1 MTAGLQTLRLRLFMA
16 TISGL
21 DARTEQSS
29 RPTHKEVLLNIAVPT
44 SSDEIAQLRMILD
57 AHEDCIKVLELDG
70 RIRSI
75 NAGGVAALEIGAAS
89 DILDANW
96 PDTWPGDMRKVAERA
111 VADAAGGAA
120 ASFAG
125 STVTPKG
132 TPKLWDVRV
141 TPMLDSQ
148 GAPTAILVVSRDI
161 TELQRARDDRSDL
174 NALHS
179 AVLASSTDYAIIA
192 LDRDGLVTLWNEGA
206 RRIMQWT
213 EDEILGR
220 PAHIFFTPEEVTA
233 GVPEAEMSM
242 ALQVGKGED
251 ERWHERKDGSKFWAT
266 GLMMPLRTTEGRH
279 LGYIKI
285 LRDQT
290 DARHA
295 EEHRQLMIGELNH
308 RVKNSLAVV
317 QGIVSHTLRAASSP
331 EAARRSV
338 MERLTILSRA
348 QDTLTRTSWDGAPVR
363 EIVEL
368 ATAPLSPGEG
378 RLHLAGPDFDLGSRA
393 VLALTMALHELG
405 TNALKYGA
413 LSNDIGSVTVSWRVD
428 DDHFSLTWTEQG
440 GPLVVAPKRR
450 GFGSRL
456 IESGLARGLGGKA
469 SLDFRPQGV
478 CWTIQAPLA
487 ALRDS

>member
-1 MTAGLQTLRLRLFMA
+1 LFMA
-16 TISGL
+16 TISDLG
-21 DARTEQSS
+21 ARTEQCLQ
-29 RPTHKEVLLNIAVPT
+29 PTRKEALLKIAVPT
-44 SSDEIAQLRMILD
+44 SSDESAQLRMILD
-57 AHEDCIKVLELDG
+57 AQEDCIKVLELDG
-70 RIRSI
+70 RVRSI
-75 NAGGVAALEIGAAS
+75 NAGGVAALEIGDPGDLLGAGWPGT
-89 DILDANW
+89 W
-96 PDTWPGDMRKVAERA
+96 PDDMRLVAERA
-111 VADAAGGAA
+111 VSAAAAGAA
-120 ASFAG
+120 AGFIG
-125 STVTPKG
+125 SAVTPKG
-132 TPKLWDVRV
+132 TQKIWDVRV
-141 TPMLDSQ
+141 TPMLDQQ
-148 GAPTAILVVSRDI
+148 GAPAAILVVSRDI
-161 TELQRARDDRSDL
+161 TELQKARDDRSDL

-213 EDEILGR
+213 EDEMLGR
-220 PAHIFFTPEEVTA
+220 PAHVFFTPEEVTA
-233 GVPEAEMSM
+233 GVPESEMSM
-242 ALQVGKGED
+242 ALRVGKGED
-251 ERWHERKDGSKFWAT
+251 ERWHERKDGSRFWAT
-266 GLMMPLRTTEGRH
+266 GLMMPLRTSEGRH
-279 LGYIKI
+279 LGFIKI

-317 QGIVSHTLRAASSP
+317 QGIVSQTLRSASSP
-331 EAARRSV
+331 EDARRSV
-338 MERLTILSRA
+338 MERLNILSRA
-348 QDTLTRTSWDGAPVR
+348 QDALTRTSWDGAPVR

-368 ATAPLSPGEG
+368 ATAPLSPGDG
-378 RLHLAGPDFDLGSRA
+378 RVHLAGPEFELGSRA

-413 LSNDIGSVTVSWRVD
+413 LSNDAGSVTVTWRVAD
-428 DDHFSLTWTEQG
+428 EHFNLTWTEQG
-440 GPLVVAPKRR
+440 GPLVVAPERR

-456 IESGLARGLGGKA
+456 IESGLARGLGGTA